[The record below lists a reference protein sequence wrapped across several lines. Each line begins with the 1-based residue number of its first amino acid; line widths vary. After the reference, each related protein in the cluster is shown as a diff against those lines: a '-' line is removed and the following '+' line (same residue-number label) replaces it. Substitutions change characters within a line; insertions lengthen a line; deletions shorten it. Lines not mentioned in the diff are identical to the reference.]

1 MQKARMKKWIAAI
14 LSLAMICC
22 LSACGKSESRATS
35 ANEIE
40 AYQNSTDSPTD
51 DLEDDNADDGEN
63 PILIAYFT
71 WADNTAVDN
80 PDSIDVDA
88 TASASLL
95 PPGNVAQMASWIQKE
110 VGGDLFSIKVTEPY
124 PNDYDECLERAADE
138 KAENTRP
145 ARTEQVPNIADYD
158 TVFIGYPNWWYTAP
172 MAVFSFIEENNLSGK
187 KVVLFC
193 SHGTGGFASSV
204 QDITDALPNSSV
216 ETNVI
221 GIEREDIPGSQNRIK
236 EWLSEIG
243 Y

>member
-1 MQKARMKKWIAAI
+1 M
-14 LSLAMICC
+14 SLAMICC

-138 KAENTRP
+138 KCGKHKTGTHRAGSKYRRLRYGFYRIPELVVHCANGCVFPLSRKTIFP
-145 ARTEQVPNIADYD
+145 AKRLCCSALTERAD
-158 TVFIGYPNWWYTAP
+158 
-172 MAVFSFIEENNLSGK
+172 S
-187 KVVLFC
+187 
-193 SHGTGGFASSV
+193 
-204 QDITDALPNSSV
+204 LPVCRILQMHCQISSV